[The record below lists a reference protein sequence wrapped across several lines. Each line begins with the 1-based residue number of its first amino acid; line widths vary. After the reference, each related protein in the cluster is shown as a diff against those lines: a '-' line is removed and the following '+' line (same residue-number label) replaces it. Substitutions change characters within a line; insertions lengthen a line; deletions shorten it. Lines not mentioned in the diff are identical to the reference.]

1 MENKIY
7 TVAITG
13 AAGQVCS
20 YLLNFI
26 CSGKMFGPDVKFNQ
40 QLIEL
45 PFALEVLKGVI
56 EEQKDLACPNMV
68 SVFGTA
74 DTEKGFE
81 NADIILQVGAMPR
94 GPNMTRGDLIS
105 KNANIFKAQG
115 EVQNKVGKKDSK
127 ICVVGNPANINA
139 TILSR
144 YAPNIPK
151 KNISCLTR
159 LDQNRLYGQIRDKFP
174 SSQKIQNGIIWGN
187 HSISMLV
194 DSTNCTVDGVKLTDC
209 MKEEDKVWLESLQDK
224 VSKRGAEIIELK
236 KMSSTFSAAYAIC
249 DHIRDWIYGTKDGEW
264 ASMGVFPE
272 KDCYGLPED
281 IVFSLPCILKD
292 HSVEIVK
299 NLELNENSKA
309 KMQDNVNEIVEQLKI
324 GQEVLEGKT
333 S

>member
-1 MENKIY
+1 
-7 TVAITG
+7 
-13 AAGQVCS
+13 
-20 YLLNFI
+20 
-26 CSGKMFGPDVKFNQ
+26 
-40 QLIEL
+40 
-45 PFALEVLKGVI
+45 
-56 EEQKDLACPNMV
+56 
-68 SVFGTA
+68 
-74 DTEKGFE
+74 
-81 NADIILQVGAMPR
+81 
-94 GPNMTRGDLIS
+94 
-105 KNANIFKAQG
+105 
-115 EVQNKVGKKDSK
+115 
-127 ICVVGNPANINA
+127 
-139 TILSR
+139 
-144 YAPNIPK
+144 
-151 KNISCLTR
+151 
-159 LDQNRLYGQIRDKFP
+159 
-174 SSQKIQNGIIWGN
+174 
-187 HSISMLV
+187 MLV

-324 GQEVLEGKT
+324 GQEVPHFSLKNQNSELVSLEDFQGRKVLIYFYPRAST
-333 S
+333 PGCTVQACHLRDEFKAFEGLNVEILGVSPDSPKKLQNFVQKQQLNFTLLADEDHQPRRRLRRGCEFRQVGYWCHSDGWLVPDGPGQHADRWPQEP